1 MLSSPPKNVP
11 HVKEKPPGL
20 IADDDDRLYAVVV
33 QSKNVDHRNLR
44 NHFSFRRRPFGFFFF
59 FFSGKKEMEITYFN
73 NMKIKSAAVAVV

>member
-44 NHFSFRRRPFGFFFF
+44 NHFSF
-59 FFSGKKEMEITYFN
+59 
-73 NMKIKSAAVAVV
+73 